1 MGLRGQEGFEFKER
15 KRKKSFKE
23 DGIEKLLLLLLLLSL
38 SLGDDTTVIS
48 NRANFFKLLV
58 TFVIILKPRKQ
69 TPRHG

>member
-1 MGLRGQEGFEFKER
+1 MGLRGLNL
-15 KRKKSFKE
+15 KRGKGKKSFKE

-38 SLGDDTTVIS
+38 SLRDDTTVIS

-58 TFVIILKPRKQ
+58 AFVIILKPRKQ